1 MTKPDDLDYFSQ
13 SAHAYLDLEEQ
24 KEVLVEEAR
33 SVLAAHPTA
42 DPVGLLLEA
51 TSPVAQTFITATE
64 KATGQKFR
72 AKGFAGVMP
81 RHVAVEILKDQ
92 SPELLE
98 MLENE
103 PGGEGL
109 MRRLPMIAV
118 TKDGARMLV
127 VEYEAP
133 EAWRGEGEMGA
144 E

>member
-51 TSPVAQTFITATE
+51 TSPVAQAFIAATE
-64 KATGQKFR
+64 KATGHKFR

-133 EAWRGEGEMGA
+133 EAWRGEMGA